1 MRAGELRHRVTIQE
15 KSVTRNSYGEE
26 VITWGDVAT
35 VWAAVEPLAR
45 GPRGREFIEA
55 QRAGAEITTLIR
67 MRYRSGIAPEMR
79 VVYGSHTYDIKSVVH
94 VEERQRELHLMCRE
108 VIA

>member
-1 MRAGELRHRVTIQE
+1 MRAGQLRHRVTIQQ
-15 KSVTRNSYGEE
+15 KSVARNSYGEE
-26 VITWGDVAT
+26 VITWADVDT
-35 VWAAVEPLAR
+35 VWASVEPL
-45 GPRGREFIEA
+45 RGREFIEMR
-55 QRAGAEITTLIR
+55 RAGAEVTTRIR